1 MYLPSQRDAH
11 LHDALAHD
19 VSRRSFAA
27 RLDMTLK
34 RSKMSTGRVARSLGV
49 NEGDVALWRAGVTVP
64 AAVECRQLSQLL
76 GVDAE
81 WLCVSK
87 G

>member
-1 MYLPSQRDAH
+1 MYLSSQRDAH

-19 VSRRSFAA
+19 VSRRTFAA

-34 RSKMSTGRVARSLGV
+34 RSKITTGRVARSLGV
-49 NEGDVALWRAGVTVP
+49 SEGDVTLWRAGVTVP
-64 AAVECRQLSQLL
+64 AAVECRQLSRLL

-81 WLCVSK
+81 WLCISK
-87 G
+87 R